1 MHVLIIPSEHF
12 VTPRYPVGG
21 IFQQH
26 QAASLHGTGHT
37 VGVIGAGVISPRFT
51 LQGYPYKRRE
61 RTSGY
66 PVLREYVHSVLPAR
80 WVPFDATF
88 GRLLRVARRLF
99 AAYLREFGTPDVLHA
114 HNLTYAGLIAQSLHL
129 ETGIPYVV
137 TEHSSEFLL
146 GRPSPQISH
155 RLAACARGAG
165 AMTAVSQALARAITS
180 WTGVTEIGIIPNLI
194 DSVMLDSPL
203 VNAVRRT
210 EGPVFLNVAS
220 LDDNKNQAGLIDAFA
235 LGFSG
240 ATATLRL
247 GGTGPR
253 EAALRAHAIERGVGG
268 QVVFLGHLPRE
279 AMIKE
284 LQGCDCF
291 VLASR
296 HETFGVVLIEA
307 LACGRPIISTR
318 CGGPEDIVTNDCGL
332 LVEKDDPAALASA
345 MRSIATTL
353 ETYSPSAL
361 RDSARLRFG
370 ESAFVANAMRTY
382 RAALRTR

>member
-1 MHVLIIPSEHF
+1 MHILIIPSEHF

-26 QAASLHGTGHT
+26 QVASLHGAGHT
-37 VGVIGAGVISPRFT
+37 VGVIGAGVITPRFAI
-51 LQGYPYKRRE
+51 QGYPYERSE

-66 PVLREYVHSVLPAR
+66 PVLREYVPSFLPAR

-88 GRLLRVARRLF
+88 GRLLRIARGLF
-99 AAYLREFGTPDVLHA
+99 AKYVQEFGTPDVLHA

-137 TEHSSEFLL
+137 TEHSSDFLL
-146 GRPSPQISH
+146 GRPNPQISP
-155 RLAACARGAG
+155 RLAACAREAG
-165 AMTAVSQALARAITS
+165 AMTAVSHALARAINS
-180 WTGVTEIGIIPNLI
+180 WTGVTEIGIIPNI
-194 DSVMLDSPL
+194 VDSVMMDSPL
-203 VNAVRRT
+203 VEPVRRAA
-210 EGPVFLNVAS
+210 GPVFLNVAS

-240 ATATLRL
+240 STATLRF

-253 EAALRAHAIERGVGG
+253 EGALRARAVERGVGG
-268 QVVFLGHLPRE
+268 QVVFLGHLQRE
-279 AMIKE
+279 AMLRE

-318 CGGPEDIVTNDCGL
+318 CGGPEDVVTDDCGL
-332 LVEKDDPAALASA
+332 LVAKDDPAALSAA
-345 MRSIATTL
+345 MRSMAATL
-353 ETYSPSAL
+353 DTYSPSAL

-370 ESAFVANAMRTY
+370 ESAFVANAIRTY
-382 RAALRTR
+382 RAAMGTR